1 MIDMQKS
8 LAFFFFPLLLA
19 ACATSSPTAPQPE
32 SPASPRIHTIQG
44 SGHRSPFEGKRVEAV
59 EGVVTAVLATGRV
72 PGFWMQ
78 DARPDRDDATSE
90 AIFVLTKGMT
100 VDVVVGDAVK
110 VSGTVAEAGFPGA
123 LTTTEI
129 TNPEVVT
136 LSRANALPAA
146 LRIGPKGRAIPDLVI
161 DDDSMTRFDPKTDA
175 IDFWESIEGMR
186 VEVRD
191 AVVVGA
197 SSSYGD
203 MVILADGGE
212 GSAVRSPRGGI
223 VIREGDLNPER
234 IMVEPRLVKN
244 PPIVETGDR
253 FDGSIVGVVDYNFGN
268 YRLLNTLS
276 LDSIVSGSVPPEV
289 TELRGD
295 GQHVTI
301 ATYNVLN
308 LAATNDA
315 RKFERVAA
323 SIVANLGSPDVLG
336 VEEIQDDSGPADD
349 GVVTA
354 AKTLSRLVDA
364 IVAAGG
370 PHYEIREIDP
380 GNNEDGGQPGGN
392 IRVALLFNPNRVSFV
407 DRGTAGRMDATALE
421 GEGSALR
428 LTLSPG
434 RVDPANPC
442 FKGGE
447 SGALAEPTRKSLA
460 AEMRFGETTL
470 FVILNH
476 LKSKRGDDAPFG
488 ATQPPVLKTEAQ
500 RVCQAE
506 IIGHFAASILEVQP
520 TAKVVVLGDMNEQ
533 EFHLPMRR
541 LGEVSG
547 MTNLVERVPL
557 PERYTFS
564 FEGNLQ
570 VLDNLFVS
578 PALAEE
584 AEIDIVHVN
593 ADRDDA
599 SAASDHD
606 PVVARLRLSGAG
618 R

>member
-1 MIDMQKS
+1 MKRS
-8 LAFFFFPLLLA
+8 LSALFLLLLLG
-19 ACATSSPTAPQPE
+19 ACATSSPTAPNHE

-44 SGHRSPFEGKRVEAV
+44 AGHRSPFEGEHVESV
-59 EGVVTAVLATGRV
+59 EGVVTAVLTTGRA

-78 DARPDRDDATSE
+78 DPRPDRDDATSE
-90 AIFVLTKGMT
+90 AIFVSTKDVT
-100 VDVVVGDAVK
+100 VNVAVGDAVR
-110 VSGTVAEAGFPGA
+110 VSGNVEEAGFPGA
-123 LTTTEI
+123 LTTTWI
-129 TNPEVVT
+129 TSPEVLT

-146 LRIGPKGRAIPDLVI
+146 LRIGPTGRAIPDRVI
-161 DDDSMTRFDPKTDA
+161 DDDAMTSFSPKTDA
-175 IDFWESIEGMR
+175 IDFWESIEGML

-212 GSAVRSPRGGI
+212 GSAVRSTRGGI
-223 VIREGDLNPER
+223 VVRDGDLNPER
-234 IMVEPRLVKN
+234 IIVEPRLVKN

-253 FDGSIVGVVDYNFGN
+253 FDGSIFGVIDYNFGN
-268 YRLLNTLS
+268 YRLLNTLP
-276 LDSIVSGSVPPEV
+276 LDSIVSGSAPPEV
-289 TELRGD
+289 TALRGD
-295 GQHVTI
+295 AQHVTI

-308 LAATNDA
+308 LAATNDVA
-315 RKFERVAA
+315 KFERVAA
-323 SIVANLGSPDVLG
+323 SIVTNLGSPDVIGL
-336 VEEIQDDSGPADD
+336 EEIQDDSGPADD

-354 AKTLSRLVDA
+354 AKTLSKLVDA

-370 PHYEIREIDP
+370 PHYDSRGIDP

-392 IRVALLFNPNRVSFV
+392 IRVAILFNPSRVTFV

-421 GEGSALR
+421 GGGSAIR

-460 AEMRFGETTL
+460 AEMRFGETTF

-476 LKSKRGDDAPFG
+476 LKSKRGDDSPFG
-488 ATQPPVLKTEAQ
+488 ATQPPVLETEAQ

-506 IIGHFAASILEVQP
+506 IIGHFAASILEAQP
-520 TAKVVVLGDMNEQ
+520 EAGVVVLGDMNEH
-533 EFHLPMRR
+533 EFRPPMRR

-547 MTNLVERVPL
+547 MTNLVQRVPL

-570 VLDNLFVS
+570 VLDHLFVS
-578 PALAEE
+578 PALAGE

-593 ADRDDA
+593 ADRSDA

-606 PVVARLRLSGAG
+606 PVVSRLRFPGPG